1 MTKYARIIIT
11 ALLLTTVLLLASCGS
26 GTETPATDP
35 VTDPV
40 TDAVTEAP
48 AKDIIISDGEKCY
61 YRTIVQSGCATTISD
76 VANDLKATCYDKTG
90 HQLWISRDGSED
102 PAENEILIGT
112 TNRPESAQ
120 IAEGLKENQYR
131 VCFVGTKLVV
141 AGGSRGAV
149 IEGAKL
155 LLKNYF
161 EVDGGVIKLPENLN
175 ITGEIDM
182 KMATD
187 LDSGWNDL
195 VFEASNNID
204 LKYQIWMPANYNAD
218 KEYPCIL
225 YMHSAG
231 VRCDDNSHINTG
243 EAKFLRNFESGKY
256 ANECIIIAPCC
267 PTTHKWVTVNTWK
280 ELKYD
285 FVNTKTADYM
295 TATLELFADY
305 REKLAIDDN
314 RLYTYGMS
322 MGGFAVWDLLARN
335 PGVFAAAIPVA
346 AAGDPTTASTMGKT
360 AIWIFHG
367 TADEAVPYQSA
378 INMHEALTAA
388 GRTDVKFTTFEGAGH
403 GIWAKTADTA
413 GLFDWLFSQKLD

>member
-1 MTKYARIIIT
+1 MKTRLIGII
-11 ALLLTTVLLLASCGS
+11 LLVVMLFSACGQGGTV
-26 GTETPATDP
+26 TDAP

-40 TDAVTEAP
+40 TDAITDAP
-48 AKDIIISDGEKCY
+48 ANDIVISDAEKCY
-61 YRTIVQSGCATTISD
+61 YRTIIQTGSATTISE
-76 VANDLKATCYDKTG
+76 AATELKVNCYELTG
-90 HQLWISRDGSED
+90 NQLWISRDGSED
-102 PAENEILIGT
+102 PSDNEILVGP

-120 IAEGLKENQYR
+120 IANGLKENEYR
-131 VCFVGTKLVV
+131 ICFVGTKLVV

-149 IEGAKL
+149 VAAVDRL
-155 LLKNYF
+155 LSDYF
-161 EVDGGVIKLPENLN
+161 NAGTTEIKIPDNVN
-175 ITGEIDM
+175 IKGEIDM
-182 KMATD
+182 KLATD

-204 LKYQIWMPANYNAD
+204 LQYQIWMPKNYSAD

-231 VRCDDNSHINTG
+231 VRCDDNSHINTA

-256 ANECIIIAPCC
+256 ANECIVIAPCC
-267 PTTHKWVTVNTWK
+267 PKTHKWVTVNTWS
-280 ELKYD
+280 EGKYD
-285 FVNTKTADYM
+285 FTNTKIADYM
-295 TATLELFADY
+295 VATLQLFADY

-335 PGVFAAAIPVA
+335 PGMFAAAIPVA
-346 AAGDPTTASTMGKT
+346 GAGDPTTVSNMGKT

-378 INMHEALTAA
+378 VIMNDALTAI

-403 GIWAKTADTA
+403 GIWSKTADTE
-413 GLFDWLFSQKLD
+413 GMFDWLFSQKLN